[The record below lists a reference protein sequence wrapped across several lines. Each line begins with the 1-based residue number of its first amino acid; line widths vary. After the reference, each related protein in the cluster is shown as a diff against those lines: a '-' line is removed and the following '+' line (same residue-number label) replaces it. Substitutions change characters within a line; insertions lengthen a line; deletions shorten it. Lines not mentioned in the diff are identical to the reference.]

1 MAQGG
6 PRNSARIHRL
16 FWTLNLS
23 LSEAPPEEA
32 DHIAG
37 HGGLL
42 AAVLLRVQPR
52 MEAFRYFKNWGETS
66 SIPPYLLI

>member
-1 MAQGG
+1 M
-6 PRNSARIHRL
+6 
-16 FWTLNLS
+16 NLS

-52 MEAFRYFKNWGETS
+52 MEAFRYFKNWGDTS